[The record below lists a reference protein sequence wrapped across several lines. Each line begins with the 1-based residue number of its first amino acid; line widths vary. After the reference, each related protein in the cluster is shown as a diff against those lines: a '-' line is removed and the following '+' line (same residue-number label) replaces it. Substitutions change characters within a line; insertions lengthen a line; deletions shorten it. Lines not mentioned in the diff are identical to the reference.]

1 MHRAKRLTQSHTAQ
15 GSGVMTKTLSPDQ
28 NGILKI
34 LENWQDQI
42 EHMQIPI
49 GTGRK

>member
-1 MHRAKRLTQSHTAQ
+1 MAH
-15 GSGVMTKTLSPDQ
+15 LSPDQ

-34 LENWQDQI
+34 LETWQDQI
-42 EHMQIPI
+42 EHMQIPT